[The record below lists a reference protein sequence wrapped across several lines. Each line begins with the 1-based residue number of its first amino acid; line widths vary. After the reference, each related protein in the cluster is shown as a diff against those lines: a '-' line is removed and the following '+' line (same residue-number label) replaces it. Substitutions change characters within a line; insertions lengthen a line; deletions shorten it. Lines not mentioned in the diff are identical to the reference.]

1 MITVDRKRGRQW
13 WDKKLPVAP
22 RCRPWTAA
30 ATLPAATMDGGL
42 EMNLASTTEEGEV
55 ERVHC
60 PLPNAGGGG
69 EEFWKLQ
76 PLPRTQPQDLG
87 N

>member
-1 MITVDRKRGRQW
+1 MITVDKKRGRQW
-13 WDKKLPVAP
+13 WDKKLPVTP

-42 EMNLASTTEEGEV
+42 EMNLASMAEEGEV

-60 PLPNAGGGG
+60 PTGCG
-69 EEFWKLQ
+69 EFWKLQ
-76 PLPRTQPQDLG
+76 PLPLPQPQDLG
-87 N
+87 D